1 MNKAFKFAVM
11 LFVLF
16 TTTAAVSLATS
27 NTSYA
32 ADTTVGEPAAA
43 QRAAVKPGKVLS
55 IVPICS
61 DVATATSVWEVTNEN
76 NEVATFTWNNVEN
89 NATGSVDAPKGTTKF
104 TTYYN
109 VADPNNRTEFNDPYH
124 DVPASRNAQVSP
136 CAPVTPP
143 APTCIDGRVYGNIE
157 FSKITNYS
165 YSVKAKGGKLL
176 CNDVTIYLSSYLL
189 PETYTGNG
197 EFDETATPQTKFDSD
212 LAVLKAGTNGVDV
225 LVVGLPDSCMSHQVD
240 LYYGPEIETVGP
252 NGHDGQNL
260 DGKIYPGYGEC
271 YGNGGV
277 TPPVEP
283 PVVTPPVVTPPV
295 VTPPVTPV
303 TPPAPVTPV
312 TETEELGMGAV
323 TELPET
329 GGISSVSSALSA
341 LLLGMITYVSM
352 YFITNR
358 KHI

>member
-1 MNKAFKFAVM
+1 MNKAFKLAVM

-27 NTSYA
+27 NTTFA
-32 ADTTVGEPAAA
+32 ADTTASGSAAS
-43 QRAAVKPGKVLS
+43 QQAAVKPGKVLS

-61 DVATATSVWEVTNEN
+61 DVASATSLWEVTNEN
-76 NEVATFTWNNVEN
+76 DEVATFTWNNVEN
-89 NATGSVDAPKGTTKF
+89 NAKGSVDAPKGTTQF
-104 TTYYN
+104 TTHYN

-157 FSKITNYS
+157 FERLANNAYAVI
-165 YSVKAKGGKLL
+165 AKDGQLL
-176 CNDVTIYLSSYLL
+176 CNDVTIVLSSYLL
-189 PETYTGNG
+189 PETYSGSG
-197 EFDETATPQTKFDSD
+197 EFDNTAYPQTKFDSVSI
-212 LAVLKAGTNGVDV
+212 VLKAGTDGLAV
-225 LVVGLPDSCMSHQVD
+225 LVVGLPDSCKSHQVD

-260 DGKIYPGYGEC
+260 EGKIYPGYGEC

-277 TPPVEP
+277 TPPTEP

-303 TPPAPVTPV
+303 TPPTPTTPV
-312 TETEELGMGAV
+312 VETEELGMGSV